1 MVRCCECAKCD
12 WHVETVQVQAAIRDS
27 IEEDIDDISSNEQC
41 EKQVEDLE
49 IQKTQSN
56 LVSQI
61 SSVRASLQLSL
72 GHLSL
77 DLQDFSLL
85 RGTRLV
91 QVLRRFGSELRANSL
106 KDTFTQE
113 EAERLF
119 GRSAQVQKIDHFIS
133 HCWQDERFAKVVA
146 LHIHCNLR
154 PAVLSSLFLAMLA
167 VSLTR
172 LKFLP
177 VVEAGVSNEIPHFP
191 WGLCVGMSSFFM
203 ILFSWQYLQDLWST
217 KVYFLDKFCVH
228 QGDSLLK
235 QQGVRSFAAFVAQSD
250 HMLLLWSPQYFTRL
264 WCTLELAALVKSKSP
279 SSLPLKI
286 FPLQLAKMSLYTW
299 SMGFMVYATNQFN
312 RIAGRPIPDILILA
326 LALIIG
332 GYLLCMAFRRYAL
345 DRKAMNQQIQSFSVE
360 DAKCSDPSDRQWV
373 ETSML
378 RWFAD
383 LQLCNQHIREGLRE
397 QIRHVLGPEDHFP
410 TTLAFPIL
418 LINLYNDGDYFAG
431 GYFDGSP
438 RRIFA
443 AVGFTAFLFTF
454 IPLLYKVCFCFS
466 ERRSWIVEFLI
477 NASLSLGATIITACV
492 YVVTHNIVANPEV
505 SAWALSI
512 VVLEI
517 LMALWL
523 QRASWRRR

>member
-203 ILFSWQYLQDLWST
+203 ILFSWHYLQDLWST

-264 WCTLELAALVKSKSP
+264 WCRLAEHERWTSARP
-279 SSLPLKI
+279 SDP
-286 FPLQLAKMSLYTW
+286 FYC
-299 SMGFMVYATNQFN
+299 
-312 RIAGRPIPDILILA
+312 D
-326 LALIIG
+326 
-332 GYLLCMAFRRYAL
+332 
-345 DRKAMNQQIQSFSVE
+345 SFSLSSQK
-360 DAKCSDPSDRQWV
+360 A
-373 ETSML
+373 L
-378 RWFAD
+378 RKRS
-383 LQLCNQHIREGLRE
+383 LLGLE
-397 QIRHVLGPEDHFP
+397 AIAISNKKL
-410 TTLAFPIL
+410 
-418 LINLYNDGDYFAG
+418 
-431 GYFDGSP
+431 
-438 RRIFA
+438 
-443 AVGFTAFLFTF
+443 
-454 IPLLYKVCFCFS
+454 
-466 ERRSWIVEFLI
+466 
-477 NASLSLGATIITACV
+477 LGAPGLTTRSKDA
-492 YVVTHNIVANPEV
+492 T
-505 SAWALSI
+505 
-512 VVLEI
+512 
-517 LMALWL
+517 
-523 QRASWRRR
+523 RGSWHRY